1 MRAPDQPDRLQPR
14 AAELLPGLPTL
25 RRQTPGGFPP
35 FGSGS
40 LPRRLPGP
48 AYPALSTPRLLRVVT
63 GAGQVARDAPQQT
76 LGRNRDLV
84 DCLFEGTLVAARRL
98 CEPAHLAHELAR
110 GFANLG
116 VSGDDV
122 GVAQGFDASA
132 HGSQR

>member
-14 AAELLPGLPTL
+14 AAELLPGLPAL
-25 RRQTPGGFPP
+25 RRQTRGGFPP

-40 LPRRLPGP
+40 LPRRPTGP
-48 AYPALSTPRLLRVVT
+48 SVSRPVNPRLLRVVS
-63 GAGQVARDAPQQT
+63 GPGQVARNAPQQT
-76 LGRNRDLV
+76 LGRNGDLI
-84 DCLFEGTLVAARRL
+84 DRLFEGSLVSARRFR
-98 CEPAHLAHELAR
+98 EPAHLAHELAR